1 MNLVRTTITIPS
13 DTHEFL
19 MLQSF
24 SKKKTLGELVDGLV
38 KNNNYL
44 KSDDEVEKN
53 LIAFR
58 NLCKKMAKKAGKTD
72 WMKLIREERDRDE

>member
-44 KSDDEVEKN
+44 KSDDEVEKI
-53 LIAFR
+53 LLHFVIY
-58 NLCKKMAKKAGKTD
+58 AKKWQKSRKNGLDETD
-72 WMKLIREERDRDE
+72 TRREG